1 MTTTAPCI
9 TVSTTS
15 PANTPAA
22 SSTNQLAQ
30 LSRNASVIS
39 TSSSSSASSLVNTP
53 QTRPRPLRQFSY
65 QPPSRPRSPT
75 EQTSRARSPSR
86 PPVSPSTPRGSRAPP
101 PVWVPRELGRADSDD
116 SDSELPALAP
126 PSSRRGSE
134 SRMRAQSRKGSV
146 STVRRGEQPE
156 TPVLSHARGASLS
169 EFAPPASPKNPTGV
183 LAGSPKLAPRALVGP
198 GKRSRVP
205 STASSAAMLAGQ
217 LEAVASR
224 GQQPP
229 LPLAA
234 SSVSRTAA
242 PSPTPPVTGRKR
254 RTQSASTTKA
264 RSRSTSAA
272 PRQRQPVSAA
282 DFEFGSELGS
292 GSYSTVVKAW
302 FKGNPSASS
311 SGVMGGIAGA
321 TGAASGDPNL
331 KVYAVKVSDKQYL
344 INKGKVGTH
353 PIAHPFHA
361 HSTSYLLQ
369 VKYANVEKS
378 ALAIL
383 GAGNHHRG
391 HPGVVKLHWTFHDPT
406 SLYFVL
412 DLVPNGELLDRIKKL
427 GSLTSAGAR
436 YYTAQ
441 IVDVVGWMHNI
452 GVIHRDLKPEN
463 ILLDEAFRVKI
474 TDFGSARI
482 DVPEGQGAGTTNPS
496 VAPSSSANGAVDS
509 IVDQPHFVLDLVPNG
524 ELLERIK
531 KLGSLTSEGARYY
544 TAQIVDTV
552 GWMHSVGVIHRD
564 LKPEN
569 ILLDE
574 AFRVKITDFGSARI
588 DIPEGQGTGTT
599 NTSIAP
605 SSSANSAIDTLV
617 DRPRASSFVGT
628 AEYVSPEL
636 LINNVTSRS
645 SDVWAIGCI
654 LFQMLTGRPPFK
666 GGSEYLT
673 LEQVKRLE
681 YEVPEHFDSVA
692 EELVKSILVLNPAA
706 RPTTAAIRTHP
717 FLAKIVW
724 EDLWTCAA
732 PPMESGPC
740 RGPPPPES
748 PMQSESDDEDVNEA
762 WNRFADEGDQE
773 GGPKDVGSYMAR
785 MGYFGPT
792 SRPQQNMRSEPTPR
806 ATHPNYNFHDYNF
819 GEVSTV
825 PIPVTEGSSLLLQ
838 AESAPHSRSSIPP
851 SLPPILSPGT
861 TNLDNEIAVE
871 DDDYVPEL
879 PPVDQRIRTDPSRAS
894 HSSTISGAGTVS
906 SSEGSPLGST
916 AGTGRAGSVE
926 RMPIAGGEV
935 EGLRTALAV
944 MGLGGGSERLSS
956 ALAPGEKPI
965 FMSSIVS
972 RPRHRLTAVLPNKR
986 RILILTDTPRL
997 LCIKGERDKV
1007 VVKFTLLFSGRS
1019 TPPPPPN
1026 PRGRSIA
1033 RWKQQASTSSASTH
1047 IVEADGEQDDP
1058 TNEAIQ
1064 TVEAKGEKS
1073 FIVQTL
1079 SKVYTFVA
1087 DSPEEAQRWV
1097 QHIKA
1102 TQQAKRRRSSRLSTR
1117 PTVIP

>member
-15 PANTPAA
+15 PANTPTA

-75 EQTSRARSPSR
+75 DQTARTRSPSR

-101 PVWVPRELGRADSDD
+101 PVWLPRELGRADSDD

-156 TPVLSHARGASLS
+156 TPILSHGRGASLS
-169 EFAPPASPKNPTGV
+169 EFAPPASPKTTTGV
-183 LAGSPKLAPRALVGP
+183 LAGSPKLAQRVLVGP

-217 LEAVASR
+217 LEVVAGSP
-224 GQQPP
+224 QVQPSSSLNP
-229 LPLAA
+229 NLAPGVA
-234 SSVSRTAA
+234 RTAA

-254 RTQSASTTKA
+254 RTQSTSTTKA

-272 PRQRQPVSAA
+272 PRQRQPVSAT

-302 FKGNPSASS
+302 FKGNTGPSNVQA
-311 SGVMGGIAGA
+311 GVMGGVAGA
-321 TGAASGDPNL
+321 ATGDPNS

-344 INKGKVGTH
+344 INKGKV
-353 PIAHPFHA
+353 
-361 HSTSYLLQ
+361 
-369 VKYANVEKS
+369 KYANVEKS
-378 ALAIL
+378 ALALL
-383 GAGNHHRG
+383 GAGNQHRG
-391 HPGVVKLHWTFHDPT
+391 HPGVVKLHWTFHDST

-509 IVDQPHFVLDLVPNG
+509 IVDQP
-524 ELLERIK
+524 
-531 KLGSLTSEGARYY
+531 
-544 TAQIVDTV
+544 
-552 GWMHSVGVIHRD
+552 
-564 LKPEN
+564 
-569 ILLDE
+569 
-574 AFRVKITDFGSARI
+574 
-588 DIPEGQGTGTT
+588 
-599 NTSIAP
+599 
-605 SSSANSAIDTLV
+605 
-617 DRPRASSFVGT
+617 RASSFVGT

-654 LFQMLTGRPPFK
+654 LFQMLAGRPPFK

-681 YEVPEHFDSVA
+681 YQVPEHFDSVA
-692 EELVKSILVLNPAA
+692 EELVKSILVLDPTA
-706 RPTTAAIRTHP
+706 RPTTAAIRIHP
-717 FLAKIVW
+717 FLADTVW

-740 RGPPPPES
+740 KGPPPPES
-748 PMQSESDDEDVNEA
+748 PMQFESDEEDVNEA
-762 WNRFADEGDQE
+762 WNQFANDEDE

-792 SRPQQNMRSEPTPR
+792 SIPQQSTSSEPTPR
-806 ATHPNYNFHDYNF
+806 ATHSSYNFHDYKF

-825 PIPVTEGSSLLLQ
+825 PIPTTEANSLLLLS
-838 AESAPHSRSSIPP
+838 ESTPHSRSSIPP
-851 SLPPILSPGT
+851 SLPPILSPGI
-861 TNLDNEIAVE
+861 TNLDNETAVE
-871 DDDYVPEL
+871 DEDYVPEL
-879 PPVDQRIRTDPSRAS
+879 APVDQRIRTDPLRAS
-894 HSSTISGAGTVS
+894 HSSTISGAGTAS

-926 RMPIAGGEV
+926 RMPTAGGDV

-944 MGLGGGSERLSS
+944 MGLGVGSERLSS
-956 ALAPGEKPI
+956 ALARGEKPI
-965 FMSSIVS
+965 FMSSIIS
-972 RPRHRLTAVLPNKR
+972 RPRHRLTVVLPNKR

-997 LCIKGERDKV
+997 LCIKEERDKV
-1007 VVKFTLLFSGRS
+1007 VVKFALLFSGRS
-1019 TPPPPPN
+1019 TPPPPLN
-1026 PRGRSIA
+1026 TRGRSIA
-1033 RWKQQASTSSASTH
+1033 RWKQQSSTSSSSTQA
-1047 IVEADGEQDDP
+1047 VEPGAEADGEQDDP
-1058 TNEAIQ
+1058 TDEAIQ
-1064 TVEAKGEKS
+1064 TVESKGEKS

-1087 DSPEEAQRWV
+1087 DNSEEAQRWV
-1097 QHIKA
+1097 QQIK
-1102 TQQAKRRRSSRLSTR
+1102 TVQQAKRRRSSRLSTR
-1117 PTVIP
+1117 PTIVV

>member
-1 MTTTAPCI
+1 
-9 TVSTTS
+9 
-15 PANTPAA
+15 
-22 SSTNQLAQ
+22 Q

-39 TSSSSSASSLVNTP
+39 TSSSSSASSLVGTP
-53 QTRPRPLRQFSY
+53 PTRPRPLRQFSY

-75 EQTSRARSPSR
+75 DQSSRARSPSR

-156 TPVLSHARGASLS
+156 TPVISHTRGASLS
-169 EFAPPASPKNPTGV
+169 EFAPPASPKNAVGV
-183 LAGSPKLAPRALVGP
+183 LAGSPKLAPRGLVGP

-205 STASSAAMLAGQ
+205 STASSAAVLAGQ
-217 LEAVASR
+217 LEVVGGSSHV
-224 GQQPP
+224 Q
-229 LPLAA
+229 A
-234 SSVSRTAA
+234 SSNLNPNTTSGVSRTTA
-242 PSPTPPVTGRKR
+242 PSPAPPVTGRKR
-254 RTQSASTTKA
+254 RTQSTSTTKA

-282 DFEFGSELGS
+282 DFEFGPELGSGSYSTVVKACAADFEFGPELGS

-302 FKGNPSASS
+302 FRGNTGTNTSNGA
-311 SGVMGGIAGA
+311 GVMGGIAGVA
-321 TGAASGDPNL
+321 GTASGDPNL

-344 INKGKVGTH
+344 INKGKV
-353 PIAHPFHA
+353 
-361 HSTSYLLQ
+361 
-369 VKYANVEKS
+369 KYANVEKS

-383 GAGNHHRG
+383 GAGNQHRG
-391 HPGVVKLHWTFHDPT
+391 HPGIVKLHWTFHDPT

-427 GSLTSAGAR
+427 GSFTSEGAR

-441 IVDVVGWMHNI
+441 LVDAVGWMHSVGI
-452 GVIHRDLKPEN
+452 IHRDLKPEN
-463 ILLDEAFRVKI
+463 ILLDEGFRVRI

-482 DVPEGQGAGTTNPS
+482 DT
-496 VAPSSSANGAVDS
+496 
-509 IVDQPHFVLDLVPNG
+509 
-524 ELLERIK
+524 
-531 KLGSLTSEGARYY
+531 
-544 TAQIVDTV
+544 
-552 GWMHSVGVIHRD
+552 
-564 LKPEN
+564 
-569 ILLDE
+569 
-574 AFRVKITDFGSARI
+574 
-588 DIPEGQGTGTT
+588 PEGQGTGTT
-599 NTSIAP
+599 NPSVGP
-605 SSSANSAIDTLV
+605 SSSLNGAADSIV
-617 DRPRASSFVGT
+617 DQPRASSFVGT

-654 LFQMLTGRPPFK
+654 LFQMLAGRPPFK

-681 YEVPEHFDSVA
+681 YEVPEHFDPVA
-692 EELVKSILVLNPAA
+692 EELVKSILVLDPTA
-706 RPTTAAIRTHP
+706 RPTTAAIRAHS
-717 FLAKIVW
+717 FLADTPW
-724 EDLWTCAA
+724 EDLWASAA

-740 RGPPPPES
+740 KGPPPPES
-748 PMQSESDDEDVNEA
+748 PLHLESDDDDVDDA
-762 WNRFADEGDQE
+762 WNRFADGDDE

-785 MGYFGPT
+785 MGYFGAG
-792 SRPQQNMRSEPTPR
+792 SRPQQGTSSEATPR
-806 ATHPNYNFHDYNF
+806 ATQPSYNFQDYKF

-825 PIPVTEGSSLLLQ
+825 PIPTTEGSSMLLQ
-838 AESAPHSRSSIPP
+838 AEPGPHSRSSIPP
-851 SLPPILSPGT
+851 SLPPILSPGI

-871 DDDYVPEL
+871 DEDYVPEL
-879 PPVDQRIRTDPSRAS
+879 PPVDQRTRTDPLRAS
-894 HSSTISGAGTVS
+894 HSSTISGVGTAS

-916 AGTGRAGSVE
+916 VGAGRAGSGE
-926 RMPIAGGEV
+926 RMPIAGGDV

-956 ALAPGEKPI
+956 ALTPGENAI
-965 FMSSIVS
+965 FMSSIIS

-997 LCIKGERDKV
+997 LCIKEERDKV
-1007 VVKFTLLFSGRS
+1007 VVKFALSFSGRS
-1019 TPPPPPN
+1019 TPPPPIN

-1033 RWKQQASTSSASTH
+1033 RWKQQSSASSASTQG
-1047 IVEADGEQDDP
+1047 VEPGAEADGEQGDP
-1058 TNEAIQ
+1058 SNEMIQ
-1064 TVEAKGEKS
+1064 SVETKGEKS

-1087 DSPEEAQRWV
+1087 DNSEEAQRWV
-1097 QHIKA
+1097 QQIK
-1102 TQQAKRRRSSRLSTR
+1102 TVQQAKRRRSSRLSAR
-1117 PTVIP
+1117 PTVVP

>member
-9 TVSTTS
+9 TISTTS

-75 EQTSRARSPSR
+75 DPSSRARSPSR

-146 STVRRGEQPE
+146 STVRRGELPE
-156 TPVLSHARGASLS
+156 TPILSHARGASLS
-169 EFAPPASPKNPTGV
+169 EFAPPASPKNTSSM
-183 LAGSPKLAPRALVGP
+183 LAGSPKLAQRGLVGP

-205 STASSAAMLAGQ
+205 STASSAAVLAGQ
-217 LEAVASR
+217 LEVVGGQTGSSLNPNMTSR
-224 GQQPP
+224 
-229 LPLAA
+229 A
-234 SSVSRTAA
+234 AA

-254 RTQSASTTKA
+254 RTQSTSTTKA

-272 PRQRQPVSAA
+272 PRQRQAVSAA
-282 DFEFGSELGS
+282 DFEFGPELGN

-302 FKGNPSASS
+302 LKGNVGPSS
-311 SGVMGGIAGA
+311 SGGPGVMGGIAGVA
-321 TGAASGDPNL
+321 GTGGGDPNL

-344 INKGKVGTH
+344 INKGKV
-353 PIAHPFHA
+353 
-361 HSTSYLLQ
+361 
-369 VKYANVEKS
+369 KYANVEKS
-378 ALAIL
+378 ALALL
-383 GAGNHHRG
+383 GAGNQHRG
-391 HPGVVKLHWTFHDPT
+391 HPGIVKLHWTFHDPT

-427 GSLTSAGAR
+427 GSLTSEGAR

-441 IVDVVGWMHNI
+441 IVDAVGWMHNV

-482 DVPEGQGAGTTNPS
+482 DVPEGQGTGTTNTS

-509 IVDQPHFVLDLVPNG
+509 IVDQ
-524 ELLERIK
+524 
-531 KLGSLTSEGARYY
+531 
-544 TAQIVDTV
+544 
-552 GWMHSVGVIHRD
+552 
-564 LKPEN
+564 
-569 ILLDE
+569 
-574 AFRVKITDFGSARI
+574 
-588 DIPEGQGTGTT
+588 
-599 NTSIAP
+599 
-605 SSSANSAIDTLV
+605 
-617 DRPRASSFVGT
+617 PRASSFVGT

-654 LFQMLTGRPPFK
+654 LFQMLAGRPPFK
-666 GGSEYLT
+666 GASEYLT

-681 YEVPEHFDSVA
+681 YEVPAHFDSVA
-692 EELVKSILVLNPAA
+692 EQLVKRILVLEPTA
-706 RPTTAAIRTHP
+706 RPTTAAIRAHP
-717 FLAKIVW
+717 FLADTVW

-740 RGPPPPES
+740 KGPPPPES
-748 PMQSESDDEDVNEA
+748 PMQFESDDEDVDEL
-762 WNRFADEGDQE
+762 WNRFANDEE

-785 MGYFGPT
+785 MGYFGSTGQFQQST
-792 SRPQQNMRSEPTPR
+792 SSEPTPR
-806 ATHPNYNFHDYNF
+806 AIHPSHNFQDYQF
-819 GEVSTV
+819 GQVSTV
-825 PIPVTEGSSLLLQ
+825 PIPTTEGSSLLLQ
-838 AESAPHSRSSIPP
+838 PQSAPHSRSSIPP
-851 SLPPILSPGT
+851 SLPPILSPGIT
-861 TNLDNEIAVE
+861 SLDNEIAVE
-871 DDDYVPEL
+871 DEDYVPEL
-879 PPVDQRIRTDPSRAS
+879 PPVDQRIRTDPLRAS
-894 HSSTISGAGTVS
+894 HSSTISGAGTAS

-916 AGTGRAGSVE
+916 VGAGRAGSVE
-926 RMPIAGGEV
+926 RMPIAGGDV

-956 ALAPGEKPI
+956 ALALGERPI
-965 FMSSIVS
+965 FMSSIIS

-997 LCIKGERDKV
+997 LCIKEERDKV

-1033 RWKQQASTSSASTH
+1033 RWKQQPSTSSASNQT
-1047 IVEADGEQDDP
+1047 VEPGAEADGEQDDL
-1058 TNEAIQ
+1058 TDEAIQ
-1064 TVEAKGEKS
+1064 TVETKGEKT
-1073 FIVQTL
+1073 FIIQTL
-1079 SKVYTFVA
+1079 AKVYTFVA
-1087 DSPEEAQRWV
+1087 DNSEEAQRWV
-1097 QHIKA
+1097 QQIKA
-1102 TQQAKRRRSSRLSTR
+1102 VQQAKRRRSSRLSTR
-1117 PTVIP
+1117 PTVVP

>member
-1 MTTTAPCI
+1 
-9 TVSTTS
+9 
-15 PANTPAA
+15 
-22 SSTNQLAQ
+22 
-30 LSRNASVIS
+30 
-39 TSSSSSASSLVNTP
+39 
-53 QTRPRPLRQFSY
+53 
-65 QPPSRPRSPT
+65 
-75 EQTSRARSPSR
+75 
-86 PPVSPSTPRGSRAPP
+86 
-101 PVWVPRELGRADSDD
+101 
-116 SDSELPALAP
+116 
-126 PSSRRGSE
+126 
-134 SRMRAQSRKGSV
+134 
-146 STVRRGEQPE
+146 
-156 TPVLSHARGASLS
+156 
-169 EFAPPASPKNPTGV
+169 
-183 LAGSPKLAPRALVGP
+183 
-198 GKRSRVP
+198 
-205 STASSAAMLAGQ
+205 
-217 LEAVASR
+217 
-224 GQQPP
+224 
-229 LPLAA
+229 
-234 SSVSRTAA
+234 
-242 PSPTPPVTGRKR
+242 
-254 RTQSASTTKA
+254 
-264 RSRSTSAA
+264 
-272 PRQRQPVSAA
+272 
-282 DFEFGSELGS
+282 
-292 GSYSTVVKAW
+292 
-302 FKGNPSASS
+302 
-311 SGVMGGIAGA
+311 MGGIAGA

-412 DLVPNGELLDRIKKL
+412 DLVPNGELL
-427 GSLTSAGAR
+427 
-436 YYTAQ
+436 
-441 IVDVVGWMHNI
+441 
-452 GVIHRDLKPEN
+452 
-463 ILLDEAFRVKI
+463 
-474 TDFGSARI
+474 
-482 DVPEGQGAGTTNPS
+482 
-496 VAPSSSANGAVDS
+496 
-509 IVDQPHFVLDLVPNG
+509 
-524 ELLERIK
+524 ERIK

-599 NTSIAP
+599 NTSVAP

-717 FLAKIVW
+717 FLAEIVW

-773 GGPKDVGSYMAR
+773 GGPKDVG
-785 MGYFGPT
+785 
-792 SRPQQNMRSEPTPR
+792 SEPTPR

-879 PPVDQRIRTDPSRAS
+879 APVDQRIRTDPSRAS

-997 LCIKGERDKV
+997 LCIKEERDKV

-1064 TVEAKGEKS
+1064 SVEAKGEKS

-1102 TQQAKRRRSSRLSTR
+1102 IQQAKRRRSSRLSTR

>member
-9 TVSTTS
+9 TISTTS

-75 EQTSRARSPSR
+75 DQSSRTRSPSR

-134 SRMRAQSRKGSV
+134 SRMRVQSRKGSV
-146 STVRRGEQPE
+146 STVRRGELPE
-156 TPVLSHARGASLS
+156 TPVLSHARGPSLS
-169 EFAPPASPKNPTGV
+169 EFGPPASPKNPSGV
-183 LAGSPKLAPRALVGP
+183 LAGSPKLAQRALVGP

-205 STASSAAMLAGQ
+205 STASSAAVLAGQ
-217 LEAVASR
+217 LEVVGGPSLVQTSSNLNPNIA
-224 GQQPP
+224 P
-229 LPLAA
+229 
-234 SSVSRTAA
+234 SVSRTAA

-254 RTQSASTTKA
+254 RTQSTSTNKA

-282 DFEFGSELGS
+282 DFEFGPELGS

-302 FKGNPSASS
+302 FKGNTGASNS
-311 SGVMGGIAGA
+311 SGAGAMGGIAGV
-321 TGAASGDPNL
+321 TGTSSGDPNL

-344 INKGKVGTH
+344 INKGKV
-353 PIAHPFHA
+353 
-361 HSTSYLLQ
+361 
-369 VKYANVEKS
+369 KYANVEKS
-378 ALAIL
+378 ALALL
-383 GAGNHHRG
+383 GAGNQHRG
-391 HPGVVKLHWTFHDPT
+391 HPGIVKLHWTFHDPT

-427 GSLTSAGAR
+427 GSLTS
-436 YYTAQ
+436 
-441 IVDVVGWMHNI
+441 
-452 GVIHRDLKPEN
+452 
-463 ILLDEAFRVKI
+463 
-474 TDFGSARI
+474 
-482 DVPEGQGAGTTNPS
+482 
-496 VAPSSSANGAVDS
+496 
-509 IVDQPHFVLDLVPNG
+509 
-524 ELLERIK
+524 
-531 KLGSLTSEGARYY
+531 EGARYY
-544 TAQIVDTV
+544 TAQIVDAV
-552 GWMHSVGVIHRD
+552 GWMHNVGVIHRD

-588 DIPEGQGTGTT
+588 DISEGQGTT
-599 NTSIAP
+599 NTSVAP
-605 SSSANSAIDTLV
+605 SSSANGAIDSII
-617 DRPRASSFVGT
+617 DQPRASSFVGT

-654 LFQMLTGRPPFK
+654 LFQMLAGRPPFK

-692 EELVKSILVLNPAA
+692 EELVKRILVLDPAA

-717 FLAKIVW
+717 FLADTVW
-724 EDLWTCAA
+724 DDLWTCVA

-740 RGPPPPES
+740 KGPPPPES
-748 PMQSESDDEDVNEA
+748 PMQFESDDDDVDAA
-762 WNRFADEGDQE
+762 WNRFADEEE
-773 GGPKDVGSYMAR
+773 GGPRDVGSYMAR
-785 MGYFGPT
+785 MGYFG
-792 SRPQQNMRSEPTPR
+792 RAGQPQQSTSSEPTPR
-806 ATHPNYNFHDYNF
+806 ATHPSYNFQDYKF

-825 PIPVTEGSSLLLQ
+825 PIPTTESGSLLLQ
-838 AESAPHSRSSIPP
+838 AESVPHSRSSIPP
-851 SLPPILSPGT
+851 SLPPILSPGM
-861 TNLDNEIAVE
+861 TNLDNETAVE

-879 PPVDQRIRTDPSRAS
+879 PPVDQRIRTDPLRAS
-894 HSSTISGAGTVS
+894 HSSTISGAGTAS

-916 AGTGRAGSVE
+916 TGTGRAGSGE
-926 RMPIAGGEV
+926 RMPIAGGDV

-956 ALAPGEKPI
+956 ALAPGEKPM

-997 LCIKGERDKV
+997 LCIKEERDKV

-1033 RWKQQASTSSASTH
+1033 RWKQQSSASSTSTQA
-1047 IVEADGEQDDP
+1047 VEAGAEADGEQDDP
-1058 TNEAIQ
+1058 TDEAIQ
-1064 TVEAKGEKS
+1064 TVETKGEKS
-1073 FIVQTL
+1073 FIIQTL

-1087 DSPEEAQRWV
+1087 DNSDEAQRWV
-1097 QHIKA
+1097 QQIKA
-1102 TQQAKRRRSSRLSTR
+1102 VQQAKRRRSSRLSTR
-1117 PTVIP
+1117 PTIVP